1 MFNVE
6 KRVIASGSYHVGT
19 KKSIVLQAFLGTCVG
34 VAIYDFDAK
43 AGGLI
48 HLLLPEPVRSESTY
62 QPEKYALTALPIFL
76 EALYNH
82 GAEKG
87 KLKASIAGGALVCP
101 FTEPDLHL
109 DIGGRTIEIVKRIL
123 ADEGIAIEKSET
135 GGFLT
140 SKFSLD
146 MRDWESTIEPSVYDK
161 FPKDSKLN
169 RPEPKAI
176 GRVMEGIQPI
186 PQVVMKVLR
195 MIGEDAYDF
204 KDIANEICND
214 QVICART
221 LKICNSALYAKAKRI
236 DSIDH
241 ALVYLGQELF
251 AKLVISSYIK
261 DLLQHHNQGYSLCMG
276 GIYHHAVGTAIITEK
291 LARLTQRISPSLA
304 YTAGLLHD
312 IGKVVLD
319 QYISSALPLFYRELQ
334 NEVDFLE
341 LEKKHLGVSHNE
353 VGSQLAE
360 KWSFPESLVDTILHH
375 HYPENATQH
384 PELTHMVY
392 IADFLMSKFHAGL
405 ELENINRDKFVS
417 RFEKIGLSISRFQDV
432 VDLIPV
438 TIFESSPSSRAIC
451 NHNP

>member
-1 MFNVE
+1 MFNV
-6 KRVIASGSYHVGT
+6 KKHVIASGSYYVGMRGAV
-19 KKSIVLQAFLGTCVG
+19 VLQAFLGTCVG
-34 VAIYDFDAK
+34 VAIYDFDSN

-48 HLLLPEPVRSESTY
+48 HLLLPKPIIPESTY
-62 QPEKYALTALPIFL
+62 EPEKYALTALPIFL

-82 GAEKG
+82 GAEKE

-101 FTEPDLHL
+101 FTEQDLRF
-109 DIGGRTIEIVKRIL
+109 DIGGQTLEIVKKIL
-123 ADEGIAIEKSET
+123 ANEGVEIEKSET
-135 GGFLT
+135 GGFMS

-146 MRDWESTIEPSVYDK
+146 MRDWESTIQPSVYDK
-161 FPKDSKLN
+161 FPKNSKLN
-169 RPEPKAI
+169 RPNPKAI
-176 GRVMEGIQPI
+176 GRVMERIQPI
-186 PQVVMKVLR
+186 PQVAMKVLR

-204 KDIANEICND
+204 KDIANEIRSD

-291 LARLTQRISPSLA
+291 IARLTQRIPPSLA

-319 QYISSALPLFYRELQ
+319 QYISSALPLFYRELE

-341 LEKKHLGVSHNE
+341 LEKKHLGVNHTE

-360 KWSFPESLVDTILHH
+360 KWSFPESLVDTILNH

-405 ELENINRDKFVS
+405 EREHINTDNFVS
-417 RFEKIGLSISRFQDV
+417 RFEKIGLSVSQFQEI
-432 VDLIPV
+432 VDLVPV
-438 TIFESSPSSRAIC
+438 NISDTSP
-451 NHNP
+451 

>member
-6 KRVIASGSYHVGT
+6 KRVIASGSYYVGE

-34 VAIYDFDAK
+34 VAMYDSDAN

-48 HLLLPEPVRSESTY
+48 HLLLPKPVIPENTY
-62 QPEKYALTALPIFL
+62 EPEKYALTALPIFL

-82 GAEKG
+82 GAEKR
-87 KLKASIAGGALVCP
+87 KLKAIIAGGALVCP
-101 FTEPDLHL
+101 ITEQDLRF
-109 DIGGRTIEIVKRIL
+109 DIGGQTLEIVKKIL
-123 ADEGIAIEKSET
+123 ADEGIEIENSET
-135 GGFLT
+135 GGFLP

-146 MRDWESTIEPSVYDK
+146 MRNWECTIELSVYDK
-161 FPKDSKLN
+161 SPKDSKLN
-169 RPEPKAI
+169 RPDPKDI
-176 GRVMEGIQPI
+176 GRVMERIQPI

-204 KDIANEICND
+204 KDIANDIRND

-221 LKICNSALYAKAKRI
+221 LKVCNSVLYAKVKKI

-241 ALVYLGQELF
+241 ALVFLGQELF
-251 AKLVISSYIK
+251 AKSVISSYIK
-261 DLLQHHNQGYSLCMG
+261 DLLQHHSQGYSLCMV

-319 QYISSALPLFYRELQ
+319 QYISSALPLFYKELE

-341 LEKKHLGVSHNE
+341 LEKKHLGFNHTE

-360 KWSFPESLVDTILHH
+360 KWSFPESLVDTILNH
-375 HYPENATQH
+375 HYPENGTQH

-405 ELENINRDKFVS
+405 ELEHMNTDNFVS
-417 RFEKIGLSISRFQDV
+417 RFEKIGLSVSQFQDI
-432 VDLIPV
+432 VDLIPAN
-438 TIFESSPSSRAIC
+438 ISESSP
-451 NHNP
+451 